1 MWAGHICPQGSRPPV
16 APHISPSLLNI
27 LLVGAALEEL
37 GEKSRPSPSREQRN
51 ATPTLSGNPSFS
63 TDKGG
68 GVTFIFVANAPRGSR
83 THSS

>member
-16 APHISPSLLNI
+16 APHISPSLLNT
-27 LLVGAALEEL
+27 LLAGAALEEL
-37 GEKSRPSPSREQRN
+37 GEKSGPSPSREQRN

-63 TDKGG
+63 ADKGG
-68 GVTFIFVANAPRGSR
+68 DVTFISVANAPQGGR

>member
-1 MWAGHICPQGSRPPV
+1 MWAVHICPQGSRPPV

-51 ATPTLSGNPSFS
+51 ATPTLSANPSFS
-63 TDKGG
+63 TDTGG
-68 GVTFIFVANAPRGSR
+68 GVTFISVANAPRGGR